1 MKQFDSI
8 PLTHEAQ
15 IGLARRN
22 IHRTAVEL
30 GFNEL
35 QLAEIEI
42 VVKELGTNALKFARG
57 TGRFY
62 YACADEA
69 LEPRGIEIIY
79 LDKGPG
85 IEDTAMAI
93 SDGYSTTGSLGAGL
107 GSVKRMS
114 DEFYIYSALDS
125 ATRRLPLYGRTTHGT
140 AIIFRKRVNREDE
153 APQAVP
159 GLWGAMTRPAEGHI
173 QNGDAYLI
181 RSEGNRL
188 LLAMI
193 DGLGHGEAAS
203 DSARAAV
210 ATIERNLTQP
220 IETILRATHDALRM
234 MRGAVMGLAAID
246 RAAGIIEYAGIG
258 NTDFRVIGGRERL
271 RFISLNGTLGS
282 RLERVKVFKENL
294 PKVST
299 MIMATDGISERWDT
313 DNYPGLM
320 GLHPQLLCATVM
332 RDFSRPNDDATIL
345 CGRLRL

>member
-15 IGLARRN
+15 IGLARRH
-22 IHRTAVEL
+22 IIRSAVEL
-30 GFNEL
+30 GFSEL
-35 QLAEIEI
+35 QLAEMEI

-57 TGRFY
+57 TGRIY
-62 YACADEA
+62 YAVADPA

-85 IEDTAMAI
+85 IEDVAMAI
-93 SDGYSTTGSLGAGL
+93 GDGYSTTGSLGAGL
-107 GSVKRMS
+107 GAIKRMS

-140 AIIFRKRVNREDE
+140 AIAFRKRANREDE
-153 APQAVP
+153 APRAVP
-159 GLWGAMTRPAEGHI
+159 GLWAGMTRPAEGQT
-173 QNGDAYLI
+173 QNGDAYLV
-181 RSEGNRL
+181 RCQGNRL

-203 DSARAAV
+203 DCARAAI
-210 ATIERNLTQP
+210 ATIEKNITQP
-220 IETILRATHDALRM
+220 LEPIIRATHEALRE

-246 RAAGIIEYAGIG
+246 RAAGTVEYAGIG
-258 NTDFRVIGGRERL
+258 NTDFRIIGGRERL

-282 RLERVKVFKENL
+282 RLDRVKVFKESL
-294 PKVST
+294 PRVAT
-299 MIMATDGISERWDT
+299 MIMATDGISERWDVE
-313 DNYPGLM
+313 NYPGLL
-320 GLHPQLLCATVM
+320 GLHPQLFCATVM